1 MESRKKIIL
10 MVKDQ
15 SGICSFQTLEC
26 RWLVAFFMEI
36 GQALCSWSRAFE
48 SGVLCTSTTP
58 ALGTAQNPHGMPG
71 TEQDSAPA
79 EYLKSQERMK

>member
-1 MESRKKIIL
+1 
-10 MVKDQ
+10 
-15 SGICSFQTLEC
+15 
-26 RWLVAFFMEI
+26 MEI
-36 GQALCSWSRAFE
+36 GQALCSWSGAFE
-48 SGVLCTSTTP
+48 PGVLCTRTGL